1 MPERSD
7 APRYAKDDDRT
18 GRADGETKGTPQN
31 QARSIEDAE
40 ADLSARLGC
49 LVELRQHP
57 ISITDG
63 RGMEILGKTE
73 DRSYRL
79 RREDLLQALKPR
91 SDTPHA
97 VQPGMQLDA
106 LVGLEDTKKR
116 LSEIVAYAADCHK
129 RQASPSHDSG
139 SAEPTSFHMAFRGN
153 PGTGKTTVARILGR
167 MLADVGILS
176 DPDRFVEVDR
186 SDLVGR
192 YVGWTAQQT
201 KRKV

>member
-1 MPERSD
+1 
-7 APRYAKDDDRT
+7 
-18 GRADGETKGTPQN
+18 
-31 QARSIEDAE
+31 
-40 ADLSARLGC
+40 
-49 LVELRQHP
+49 
-57 ISITDG
+57 
-63 RGMEILGKTE
+63 
-73 DRSYRL
+73 
-79 RREDLLQALKPR
+79 
-91 SDTPHA
+91 
-97 VQPGMQLDA
+97 MQLDA

-129 RQASPSHDSG
+129 RQASPFHDSG

-201 KRKV
+201 KRKVQEALGGILFIDEAYALGPGKSERVDPFAEEAVATLVKEMEDRRRLRQAVS